1 MDQNDLLKDV
11 IKRFIGVA
19 VSKAP
24 GGSGLVIRF
33 VLDNLIYPELFDG
46 WLFPKAKADQFQ
58 QYEKQVALMVEKQ
71 VEATVGLAAF
81 NRVQARLQ
89 GLGDAFKDFAQV
101 VDLEER
107 KIRLGYLLTLADATV
122 AEAEA
127 VPDRFLYL
135 LTDML
140 QVVAVLNIAVLVDQ
154 VQMYPDRYEHQ
165 LTLNKTAIRYSDLA
179 GRLRDRFLWYRLG
192 QIAEG
197 KGIVEETEIDKRN
210 RPGVGAEKRIRFFA
224 YDDFASWSL
233 DPYGIRTQILFSGD
247 YDSGWVWAMG
257 DSTEYRAA
265 RQKAHQGIEIYAQRE
280 KQQLYDWW
288 DQHLTGTT
296 AQFMQFVD
304 WPGEKGERKARDRML
319 VQAYPLQH
327 SAGISEKL
335 PLLERI
341 DLFLGQQMDQF
352 ALSGPRYVQTYRL
365 PGAVKFGEQGNMFH
379 RADSYDTAVAAIY
392 LTLRGDLRRATDL
405 ADGLCAAIEHDPLG
419 GGRIMAATKATGVI
433 DGDNR
438 FATSMFH
445 PDGATRDIGN
455 MCWAGIALTRLYAK
469 TRNSRYLYN
478 SLLIGDWILRHCNVE
493 DAWQGYS
500 GGEDQWGNKRLW
512 RSVEHNVDAYA
523 LFLNLHALSGEQ
535 AWQDA
540 ANRAKTLVMAC
551 RTPDGYYVTGT
562 GTDQTLNPAVVPT
575 DTQSWTALAGIDP
588 GSNARSLQY
597 MLDQT
602 STDSAGYVGF
612 KFAVAGSGVQ
622 NEITAGAAMALYL
635 EGGPLRDRAAVYYDS
650 LARQQAGAANG
661 DGLGLVAT
669 PGQEA
674 DTGEGLGWKYF
685 NWLHVASSAW
695 TGLAFLARDN
705 PDANPYRTVQ
715 MPA

>member
-1 MDQNDLLKDV
+1 MDKNTLLEDV

-24 GGSGLVIRF
+24 PGSDLVIRF
-33 VLDNLIYPELFDG
+33 VLDNVIYPELFDG
-46 WLFPKAKADQFQ
+46 WLFPKAKVDQFQ
-58 QYEKQVALMVEKQ
+58 QYEKQVSLLVERQ
-71 VEATVGLAAF
+71 VEAAVGLEAF
-81 NRVQARLQ
+81 SRVHARLK
-89 GLGDAFKDFAQV
+89 GLGDAFKGFARV

-107 KIRLGYLLTLADATV
+107 KIRIAYLLTLADATV

-140 QVVAVLNIAVLVDQ
+140 KIVAVLHIAVLVDQ
-154 VQMYPDRYEHQ
+154 VKRYPGRYEHQ
-165 LTLNKTAIRYSDLA
+165 LALNKTAIRYSDVA
-179 GRLRDRFLWYRLG
+179 GRLRDRYLWFRLG

-197 KGIVEETEIDKRN
+197 KGVVEEKEIERRQ
-210 RPGVGAEKRIRFFA
+210 RPGVGAEKRIRFSA
-224 YDDFASWSL
+224 YDDLASWYL
-233 DPYGIRTQILFSGD
+233 DPYGLRTQILFSGD

-257 DSTEYRAA
+257 DSEPYRDA
-265 RQKAHQGIEIYAQRE
+265 RQKAHQGIEEYAARE
-280 KQQLYDWW
+280 KQQVYDWW
-288 DQHLTGTT
+288 DEHLTATT
-296 AQFMQFVD
+296 RQFMQFVD
-304 WPGEKGERKARDRML
+304 WPGEDGTRQARDRMI
-319 VQAYPLQH
+319 VQAYPVQP
-327 SAGISEKL
+327 SNGASEQL

-392 LTLRGDLRRATDL
+392 LTLRGDLRRARDL

-419 GGRIMAATKATGVI
+419 GGRLMAATMATGVI
-433 DGDNR
+433 DGDDR

-455 MCWAGIALTRLYAK
+455 MCWAGIALTRLYAR
-469 TRNSRYLYN
+469 TGNPRYLYN
-478 SLLIGDWILRHCNVE
+478 TLLIGDWIVRHCTV
-493 DAWQGYS
+493 DDPWQGYS
-500 GGEDQWGNKRLW
+500 GGEDEWGNKRLW

-523 LFLNLHALSGEQ
+523 LFLNLHALTGEP

-540 ANRAKTLVMAC
+540 AHRAKTLVMAC
-551 RTPDGYYVTGT
+551 RTPEGCYVTGT
-562 GTDQTLNPAVVPT
+562 GTDQTLNREVVPT

-597 MLDQT
+597 MLDRT
-602 STDSAGYVGF
+602 STASAGYEGF

-622 NEITAGAAMALYL
+622 NEVTAGAAMALYL
-635 EGGPLRDRAAVYYDS
+635 EDGPFRDRAAVYYDS

-705 PDANPYRTVQ
+705 PEANPYRTVRRE
-715 MPA
+715 A